1 MLWKIGMI
9 KNLTI
14 YVINSM
20 QVLKELEAGV
30 WNHRILSDLFFDV
43 LPLWRNWLYWNC
55 IIKKPQSSQN
65 CM

>member
-30 WNHRILSDLFFDV
+30 
-43 LPLWRNWLYWNC
+43 
-55 IIKKPQSSQN
+55 
-65 CM
+65 